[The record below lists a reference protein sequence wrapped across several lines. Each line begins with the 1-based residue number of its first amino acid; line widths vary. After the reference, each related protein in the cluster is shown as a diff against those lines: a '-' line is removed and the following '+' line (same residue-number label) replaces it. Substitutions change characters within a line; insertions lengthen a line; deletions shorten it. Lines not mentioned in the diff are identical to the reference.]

1 MTQKSKGGRGQKAEN
16 PYERLS
22 LTLPPHLKAYLDA
35 QAEAHHLNRSEMVAL
50 ILEEHQTRTTT
61 TTPQAPE
68 KRVVQKPSEEV
79 AGPSTA
85 LTAPSNSHDQ
95 DTDQEGEVLQVVM
108 TEIPRHIRG
117 QLRWSKEKYQQ
128 AEEKLRQGKTL
139 SRLPGKADW
148 QTEKGEVVSWRT
160 VEALMKQGVVT

>member
-22 LTLPPHLKAYLDA
+22 LTLPPHLKVYLDA

-50 ILEEHQTRTTT
+50 ILEEHQNRTTT

-85 LTAPSNSHDQ
+85 LTAPSTDQ
-95 DTDQEGEVLQVVM
+95 DQEGEVLQVVM
-108 TEIPRHIRG
+108 TEIPRSIRG
-117 QLRWSKEKYQQ
+117 QLRWNKEKYQQ

-139 SRLPGKADW
+139 SRLSPKGDW
-148 QTEKGEVVSWRT
+148 RTEKGEVMSWRT
-160 VEALMKQGVVT
+160 VEALVRQDVLKFT